1 MNNKTGY
8 RDFRIA
14 DFLLRI
20 EGDKWIVPSG
30 HFGHALRTFLVE
42 TEAEQS
48 PLVHL
53 FCEAEQMPDL
63 ATYTLVDR
71 FPFPEVDAECSLYIN
86 ETAQL
91 VTMELKEG
99 LCFWL
104 HREIDSPITRCN
116 LMACCEADEVGS
128 LFRFGLWMIFGMA
141 IAPHSAIAIH
151 SSAIVKEG
159 RAVLFLGESGTGK
172 STHTRLWR
180 EHIAGAQLLN
190 DDSPILRLREGKA
203 LVYGTP
209 WSGKTPCYRQE
220 YYPIAGLVRLSQA
233 PYNQIKRQSTLQAFG
248 ALLPSCPPSFCHEAR
263 LNDAL
268 CATLSQLI
276 ACAPTYRLACLPNRE
291 AALLSCQTL
300 IGEELC

>member
-1 MNNKTGY
+1 MNNKPGY

-63 ATYTLVDR
+63 AAYTLVDR

-141 IAPHSAIAIH
+141 IAPHGAIAIH

-220 YYPIAGLVRLSQA
+220 CYPIAGLVRLSQA

-248 ALLPSCPPSFCHEAR
+248 ALLPRCPPSFCHEAR

-276 ACAPTYRLACLPNRE
+276 ACVPTYRLACLPNRE